1 MSVPLAP
8 WTPLI
13 SFVIP
18 TYNRATAVAAAVR
31 SVLREWSEP
40 KGSVEVI
47 VVNDGST
54 DESSA
59 VLNELSLLPNVTV
72 VEFERNRGLA
82 EARNTGVKLA
92 RGTWIALLDSDNEL
106 LQGVGPR
113 LVEALSVLPSTVGVF
128 WGGSLDS
135 DGMPTVSHG
144 SYGTLAGRDVVTRGL
159 SGEHFSVIRTTLMRA
174 VPYAT
179 SCGTHACEAA
189 FWASVAQ
196 QTQFHV
202 TNQPFQHY
210 NTIGDDRICA
220 TENKIARASDFA
232 RCFELT
238 AERLGGFAPLQAA
251 RAASRAALYACVADQ
266 WGQSIGMAFRAL
278 RLGPITKDVVLTTLL
293 CIAGPSTARLAVRC
307 RAEV

>member
-1 MSVPLAP
+1 M
-8 WTPLI
+8 
-13 SFVIP
+13 
-18 TYNRATAVAAAVR
+18 VAAAVR

-40 KGSVEVI
+40 DGSPNGSVEVI

-59 VLNELSLLPNVTV
+59 VLNELALLPNVTV
-72 VEFERNRGLA
+72 VEFEQNRGLA
-82 EARNTGVKLA
+82 EARNTGVRLA
-92 RGTWIALLDSDNEL
+92 RGAWIALLDSDNEL
-106 LQGVGPR
+106 LQGVGAA
-113 LVEALSVLPSTVGVF
+113 LVEALSALPPSVGVF
-128 WGGSLDS
+128 WGGSIDS
-135 DGMPTVSHG
+135 SGAPTVSHG

-196 QTQFHV
+196 QTQFHI

-220 TENKIARASDFA
+220 TENKVARAGDFA

-238 AERLGGFAPLQAA
+238 AERLTRFAPRQAA
-251 RAASRAALYACVADQ
+251 RAASRAALYTCIAGQ
-266 WGQSIGMAFRAL
+266 WGQSIGMAVRAL
-278 RLGPITKDVVLTTLL
+278 KHGAITKDVVLSLLL
-293 CIAGPSTARLAVRC
+293 CFAGPSAARFAVRY
-307 RAEV
+307 RAE